1 MRKHWFN
8 LLLALFCLS
17 LYSSAATKDAGF
29 LPASFNGWQKD
40 AGAQVSS
47 DPASADTAEAAVL
60 KEYGFSGAEL
70 ATYTRDDRKMRV
82 KAARFNDTSGA
93 YGAFT
98 YYQQPQM
105 QTEKI
110 GDEGASNNTRILFYR
125 GNFLVDVSLDRL
137 TAMSAADL
145 RALAD
150 ALPQIHGDIANLPNL
165 PANLP
170 KKLYIPHTARYIMG
184 PAALEHLG
192 VPIPPALVDFNS
204 SAEVVEAK
212 YRSTWGEANL
222 VLISYPTPQIAA
234 VKLRSIQDAA
244 LPGGPFYFK
253 RTGPIVVAINGNIPP
268 DEAPALL
275 ASVNYDAEVTMNQ
288 PTKLN
293 PKDNIGNLIV
303 GIFVLV
309 GFIVL
314 LAVILGFAFGGVR
327 VLTKKLFPDKVFDR
341 PEDVEIIRLNLK

>member
-1 MRKHWFN
+1 MKRHCFN
-8 LLLALFCLS
+8 LFLALLCLS
-17 LYSSAATKDAGF
+17 LCSSAATKDKDAAL
-29 LPASFNGWQKD
+29 LPSSFNGWQKD

-47 DPASADTAEAAVL
+47 DPASVDAAEAAVL
-60 KEYGFSGAEL
+60 REYGFSSAEL
-70 ATYTRDDRKMRV
+70 ASYTRDDRKMRV
-82 KAARFNDTSGA
+82 KAARFNDASGA

-98 YYQQPQM
+98 FYQQPQM

-110 GDEGASNNTRILFYR
+110 GAEGASNNPRILFYR

-165 PANLP
+165 PGNLP

-204 SAEVVEAK
+204 SAEMVEAK

-222 VLISYPTPQIAA
+222 VLINYPTPQIAA
-234 VKLRSIQDAA
+234 LKLRSLQDAA
-244 LPGGPFYFK
+244 LPGGPFYF
-253 RTGPIVVAINGNIPP
+253 
-268 DEAPALL
+268 
-275 ASVNYDAEVTMNQ
+275 
-288 PTKLN
+288 
-293 PKDNIGNLIV
+293 
-303 GIFVLV
+303 
-309 GFIVL
+309 
-314 LAVILGFAFGGVR
+314 
-327 VLTKKLFPDKVFDR
+327 
-341 PEDVEIIRLNLK
+341 